1 MSVARAVVA
10 QAAMSAQDSAASM
23 IRMEFPPWPHSVEGR
38 FKTTRTMRKMAGKRK
53 RNRQEFVMKA
63 MMSLEPGG
71 PDSLRL
77 METPTPGPGRG
88 QIRIAVKAAGVNF
101 PDTLII
107 RDMYQFRPPR
117 PFAPGG
123 EVAGFVDAVG
133 EGVKEFAK
141 GDRVLAMTL
150 QGGYATHL
158 VVDKGAAVKIPSD
171 MPFDEAAGFL
181 MTYGTSHYALK
192 DRAHLKPGESLFILG
207 AAGGVGAAAI
217 EIGKALGA
225 KVVAG
230 VSSPEKAAFA
240 RELGADDFVIYPATI
255 DKDGQKALAAQIKA
269 ACGGDGAN
277 VVYDAVGGDYAE
289 PAVRALGWEG
299 RFLVVGFP
307 AGIPKLPLNLTL
319 LKSCQ
324 IVGVFWG
331 AFTMRD
337 PKRHGEHVAE
347 LLRWYTEGK
356 VRPRITARFPL
367 EKAAEALKL
376 IEARQVQ
383 GKAVLTID

>member
-1 MSVARAVVA
+1 
-10 QAAMSAQDSAASM
+10 
-23 IRMEFPPWPHSVEGR
+23 
-38 FKTTRTMRKMAGKRK
+38 MR
-53 RNRQEFVMKA
+53 A
-63 MMSLEPGG
+63 MMSVEPGG
-71 PDSLRL
+71 PDSLR
-77 METPTPGPGRG
+77 MMEIETPAPGPG
-88 QIRIAVKAAGVNF
+88 QVRIAVKAAGVNF

-123 EVAGFVDAVG
+123 EVSGIIDAVG
-133 EGVKEFAK
+133 DGVTTFKP

-150 QGGYATHL
+150 HGGYATHL
-158 VVDKGAAVKIPSD
+158 VVDAPAAAKIPD
-171 MPFDEAAGFL
+171 AMPFDEAAGFL

-192 DRAHLKPGESLFILG
+192 DRAMLKPGETLFILG

-217 EIGKALGA
+217 EIGKAMGA

-230 VSSPEKAAFA
+230 VSSAEKAAFA
-240 RELGADDFVIYPATI
+240 RELGADDFVIYPREI
-255 DKDGQKALAAQIKA
+255 DKDGQKTLSNQIKA
-269 ACGGDGAN
+269 ACAKLGSSDGAN

-289 PAVRALGWEG
+289 PAVRALAWEG

-331 AFTMRD
+331 AFTMRN
-337 PKRHGEHVAE
+337 PKRHAEHVAE
-347 LLRWYTEGK
+347 LFHWRKEGK
-356 VRPRITARFPL
+356 VRPRVTARFAL
-367 EKAAEALKL
+367 ERAADALKL
-376 IEARQVQ
+376 VEGRSVR
-383 GKAVLTID
+383 GKAVLVME

>member
-1 MSVARAVVA
+1 
-10 QAAMSAQDSAASM
+10 
-23 IRMEFPPWPHSVEGR
+23 
-38 FKTTRTMRKMAGKRK
+38 
-53 RNRQEFVMKA
+53 MKA
-63 MMSLEPGG
+63 MMSAEPGG
-71 PDSLRL
+71 PDSLKL
-77 METPTPGPGRG
+77 MEIPTPEPGPG
-88 QIRIAVKAAGVNF
+88 QIRISVKAAGVNF

-123 EVAGFVDAVG
+123 EVAGVVDALG
-133 EGVKEFAK
+133 QGVTSFSK
-141 GDRVLAMTL
+141 GDRVLAMAL
-150 QGGYATHL
+150 HGGYATDL
-158 VVDKGAAVKIPSD
+158 VVDAKAAVKIPD
-171 MPFDEAAGFL
+171 AMPFDEAAGFL

-217 EIGKALGA
+217 EIGKAMGA
-225 KVVAG
+225 KVIAG

-240 RELGADDFVIYPATI
+240 RELGADDFVIYPKEI
-255 DKDGQKALAAQIKA
+255 DRDGQKVLSNAIKT
-269 ACGGDGAN
+269 ACANLGSSDGAN

-289 PAVRALGWEG
+289 PAVRALAWEG

-337 PKRHGEHVAE
+337 PKRHAGHVAE
-347 LLRWYTEGK
+347 LLRWYAEGK
-356 VRPRITARFPL
+356 VKPRVTARFPL
-367 EKAAEALKL
+367 EQAAEALKL
-376 IEARQVQ
+376 VETRQVQ

>member
-1 MSVARAVVA
+1 
-10 QAAMSAQDSAASM
+10 
-23 IRMEFPPWPHSVEGR
+23 
-38 FKTTRTMRKMAGKRK
+38 
-53 RNRQEFVMKA
+53 MKA
-63 MMSLEPGG
+63 MMSVEPGG
-71 PDSLRL
+71 PDSLKL
-77 METPTPGPGRG
+77 VEAPTPAPGPG
-88 QIRIAVKAAGVNF
+88 QIRVAVKAAGVNF

-123 EVAGFVDAVG
+123 EVAGLVDAVG
-133 EGVKEFAK
+133 DGVTAFKT

-150 QGGYATHL
+150 HGGYASHL
-158 VVDKGAAVKIPSD
+158 VVDAHAAAKIPD
-171 MPFDEAAGFL
+171 AMPFDEAAAFL

-192 DRAHLKPGESLFILG
+192 DRAMLRPGESLFILG

-217 EIGKALGA
+217 ELGKAMGA
-225 KVVAG
+225 KVIAG

-240 RELGADDFVIYPATI
+240 RELGADDFVIYPKEI
-255 DKDGQKALAAQIKA
+255 DKDGQKVLANQIKA
-269 ACGGDGAN
+269 ACGGEGAD

-289 PAVRALGWEG
+289 PAVRALAWEG

-331 AFTMRD
+331 AFTMRN
-337 PKRHGEHVAE
+337 PKRHAEHVAE
-347 LLRWYTEGK
+347 LFNWYKEGK
-356 VRPRITARFPL
+356 IRPRVTAHFPL
-367 EKAAEALKL
+367 AEAGEALKL
-376 IEARQVQ
+376 VEGRGVR
-383 GKAVLTID
+383 GKAVLTVD

>member
-1 MSVARAVVA
+1 
-10 QAAMSAQDSAASM
+10 
-23 IRMEFPPWPHSVEGR
+23 
-38 FKTTRTMRKMAGKRK
+38 
-53 RNRQEFVMKA
+53 MKA
-63 MMSLEPGG
+63 MMSHEPGG
-71 PDSLRL
+71 PDSHKRT
-77 METPTPGPGRG
+77 EVPTPEPGPG
-88 QIRIAVKAAGVNF
+88 QIRISVKAAGVNF

-123 EVAGFVDAVG
+123 EVAGVVDALG
-133 EGVKEFAK
+133 QGVASFRK

-150 QGGYATHL
+150 HGGYATDL
-158 VVDKGAAVKIPSD
+158 VVDAKAAVKIPD
-171 MPFDEAAGFL
+171 AMPFDEAAGFL

-217 EIGKALGA
+217 EIGKAMGA
-225 KVVAG
+225 KVIAG

-240 RELGADDFVIYPATI
+240 RELGADDFVIYPKEI
-255 DKDGQKALAAQIKA
+255 DKDGQKTLSNAIKT

-289 PAVRALGWEG
+289 PAVRALAWEG

-337 PKRHGEHVAE
+337 PKRHASHVAE

-356 VRPRITARFPL
+356 VKPRVTARFPL
-367 EKAAEALKL
+367 EKAADALKL
-376 IEARQVQ
+376 VETRQVQ

>member
-1 MSVARAVVA
+1 
-10 QAAMSAQDSAASM
+10 
-23 IRMEFPPWPHSVEGR
+23 
-38 FKTTRTMRKMAGKRK
+38 
-53 RNRQEFVMKA
+53 MKA
-63 MMSLEPGG
+63 MMSHEPGG
-71 PDSLRL
+71 PDSLKL
-77 METPTPGPGRG
+77 TEVPTPEPGAG
-88 QIRIAVKAAGVNF
+88 QVRVSVKAAGVNF

-123 EVAGFVDAVG
+123 EVAGIVDAVG
-133 EGVKEFAK
+133 DGVATLKK

-150 QGGYATHL
+150 HGGYATDL
-158 VVDKGAAVKIPSD
+158 VVDQKAAVKIPD
-171 MPFDEAAGFL
+171 AMPFDEAAGFL

-192 DRAHLKPGESLFILG
+192 DRAHLKPGDVLFILG

-217 EIGKALGA
+217 ELGKAMGA
-225 KVVAG
+225 KVIAG
-230 VSSPEKAAFA
+230 VSSPDKAAFA
-240 RELGADDFVIYPATI
+240 RDLGADDFVIYPKDI
-255 DKDGQKALAAQIKA
+255 DKDGQKALAGQIKEA
-269 ACGGDGAN
+269 AGRLGSADGVN

-289 PAVRALGWEG
+289 PAVRALAWEG

-337 PKRHGEHVAE
+337 PKRHAAHVAE
-347 LLRWYTEGK
+347 LLQWYAEGK
-356 VRPRITARFPL
+356 IRPRVTAHFPL
-367 EKAAEALKL
+367 EKAAEALRLVESRK
-376 IEARQVQ
+376 VQ
-383 GKAVLTID
+383 GKAVLTVG

>member
-1 MSVARAVVA
+1 
-10 QAAMSAQDSAASM
+10 
-23 IRMEFPPWPHSVEGR
+23 
-38 FKTTRTMRKMAGKRK
+38 
-53 RNRQEFVMKA
+53 MKA
-63 MMSLEPGG
+63 MMSVEPGG
-71 PDSLRL
+71 PDSLKL
-77 METPTPGPGRG
+77 MEVATPEPGPG
-88 QIRIAVKAAGVNF
+88 QIRISVKAAGVNF

-123 EVAGFVDAVG
+123 EVAGVVESLG
-133 EGVKEFAK
+133 EGVASFRK

-150 QGGYATHL
+150 HGGYATDL
-158 VVDKGAAVKIPSD
+158 VVDTKAAVKIPD
-171 MPFDEAAGFL
+171 AMPFDEAAGFL

-192 DRAHLKPGESLFILG
+192 DRAHLKTGESLFILG

-217 EIGKALGA
+217 EIGKAMGA

-240 RELGADDFVIYPATI
+240 RELGADDFVIYPKEI
-255 DKDGQKALAAQIKA
+255 DKDGQKTLSAQIKA

-289 PAVRALGWEG
+289 PAVRALSWEG

-307 AGIPKLPLNLTL
+307 AGIPRLPLNLTL

-337 PKRHGEHVAE
+337 PKRHAAHVAE
-347 LLRWYTEGK
+347 LLNWYTEGK
-356 VRPRITARFPL
+356 VKPRVTAHFPL

-376 IEARQVQ
+376 VESRQVQ
-383 GKAVLTID
+383 GKAVITID

>member
-1 MSVARAVVA
+1 
-10 QAAMSAQDSAASM
+10 
-23 IRMEFPPWPHSVEGR
+23 
-38 FKTTRTMRKMAGKRK
+38 
-53 RNRQEFVMKA
+53 MKA
-63 MMSLEPGG
+63 MMSAEPGG
-71 PDSLRL
+71 PDSLKL
-77 METPTPGPGRG
+77 MEVATPEPGPG
-88 QIRIAVKAAGVNF
+88 QIRISVKAAGVNF

-107 RDMYQFRPPR
+107 RDLYQFRPPR

-123 EVAGFVDAVG
+123 EVAGIVDSVG
-133 EGVKEFAK
+133 EGVSSIRK

-150 QGGYATHL
+150 HGGYATDL
-158 VVDKGAAVKIPSD
+158 VVDAKAAVKIPD
-171 MPFDEAAGFL
+171 VMPFDEAAGFL

-192 DRAHLKPGESLFILG
+192 DRAHLKTGESLFILG

-217 EIGKALGA
+217 EIGKAMGA

-240 RELGADDFVIYPATI
+240 RELGADDFVIYPKEI
-255 DKDGQKALAAQIKA
+255 DKDGQKALSAQIKA
-269 ACGGDGAN
+269 TCGGDGAN

-289 PAVRALGWEG
+289 PAVRALAWEG

-307 AGIPKLPLNLTL
+307 AGIPRLPLNLTL

-337 PKRHGEHVAE
+337 PKRHAAHVAE
-347 LLRWYTEGK
+347 LLNWYTEGK
-356 VRPRITARFPL
+356 VKPRVTARFPL

-376 IEARQVQ
+376 VESRQVQ
-383 GKAVLTID
+383 GKAVITMD

>member
-1 MSVARAVVA
+1 
-10 QAAMSAQDSAASM
+10 
-23 IRMEFPPWPHSVEGR
+23 
-38 FKTTRTMRKMAGKRK
+38 
-53 RNRQEFVMKA
+53 MKA

-71 PDSLRL
+71 PDSLKL
-77 METPTPGPGRG
+77 MEVPAPEPGPG
-88 QIRIAVKAAGVNF
+88 QIRISVKAAGVNF

-123 EVAGFVDAVG
+123 EAAGVVDALG
-133 EGVKEFAK
+133 QGVTAFRK

-150 QGGYATHL
+150 HGGYASEL
-158 VVDKGAAVKIPSD
+158 VVDAKAAVKIPD
-171 MPFDEAAGFL
+171 AMPFDEAAGFL

-217 EIGKALGA
+217 EIGKAMGA
-225 KVVAG
+225 KVIAG
-230 VSSPEKAAFA
+230 VSSAEKAAFA
-240 RELGADDFVIYPATI
+240 RELGADDFVIYPKEI
-255 DKDGQKALAAQIKA
+255 DKDGQKALSNAIKA
-269 ACGGDGAN
+269 ACGGEGAN

-289 PAVRALGWEG
+289 PAVRALAWEG

-337 PKRHGEHVAE
+337 PKRHAEHVTE

-367 EKAAEALKL
+367 EKAAEALRL
-376 IEARQVQ
+376 VETRQVQ
-383 GKAVLTID
+383 GKAVLTMD